1 MSARSRWRLATA
13 WLSGCSGCH
22 MALLD
27 LDDWLLELAD
37 RAEIV
42 YSPIAS
48 DIKTYPEQVDV
59 CLVEGAVAT
68 SANLEL
74 ARLIRRRTRLVLALG
89 DCAVCGNV
97 PALRNL
103 LGADPSHSAALAL
116 ERAYRQLADSG
127 GAIPSAPALLPVV
140 LPLHRVIAVDAV
152 LEGCPPTAAAIRAV
166 LERLLP

>member
-1 MSARSRWRLATA
+1 MSTLPRWRLATA

-27 LDDWLLELAD
+27 LDEGLLALAD

-48 DIKTYPEQVDV
+48 DIKLYPERVDV

-68 SANLEL
+68 TADQVL
-74 ARLIRRRTRLVLALG
+74 ALTIRERTRMVVALG
-89 DCAVCGNV
+89 DCALRGNV

-103 LGADPSHSAALAL
+103 LGAAPATGAAVAL
-116 ERAYRQLADSG
+116 DRAYRDLAEPG
-127 GAIPSAPALLPVV
+127 GAMPAEPALLSAVM
-140 LPLHRVIAVDAV
+140 PLHRVITVDAV
-152 LEGCPPTAAAIRAV
+152 LAGCPPTAAEIAAL
-166 LERLLP
+166 LERVVP